1 MNSLKL
7 NNSKLSEELKQDR
20 NEENTKIFLELN
32 EN

>member
-7 NNSKLSEELKQDR
+7 NNSKLSEKLKQDR